1 MRDDWY
7 FSGPEGRTGPVSLRQ
22 LKAEL
27 ASHPDADNVFV
38 WHESLTDWVRAGDVA
53 AVLADTPTIEE
64 RYRGHKTSERDWPE
78 DAGDQRYSVGRLL
91 MGVAVV
97 ALGCGLFYLGISGKS
112 NELID
117 ASIGVVLFVVGMF
130 LIWGTRR
137 GALAK

>member
-1 MRDDWY
+1 M
-7 FSGPEGRTGPVSLRQ
+7 GPVSLRQ

-27 ASHPDADNVFV
+27 AEHPNGDNVFV
-38 WHESLTDWVRAGDVA
+38 WHESLSDWVRAGDVA
-53 AVLADTPTIEE
+53 AVLAEAPTND
-64 RYRGHKTSERDWPE
+64 RRHRGYEASAREWSD
-78 DAGDQRYSVGRLL
+78 DAGDQRSSVGRLL
-91 MGVAVV
+91 MGIAVV

-117 ASIGVVLFVVGMF
+117 ASFGVVLFVVGLF

>member
-1 MRDDWY
+1 M
-7 FSGPEGRTGPVSLRQ
+7 GPVSLRQ

-27 ASHPDADNVFV
+27 AEHPNGDNVFV
-38 WHESLTDWVRAGDVA
+38 WHESLSDWVRAGDVA
-53 AVLADTPTIEE
+53 AVLAEAPTNDR
-64 RYRGHKTSERDWPE
+64 RYRGHEVSAREWSD

-91 MGVAVV
+91 MGIAVV

-117 ASIGVVLFVVGMF
+117 ASCGVVLFVVGLF